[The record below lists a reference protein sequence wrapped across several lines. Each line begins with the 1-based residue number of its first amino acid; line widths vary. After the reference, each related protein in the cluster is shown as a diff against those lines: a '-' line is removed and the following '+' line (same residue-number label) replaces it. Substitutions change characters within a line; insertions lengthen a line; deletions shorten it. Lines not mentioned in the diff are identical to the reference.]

1 LFIEN
6 PELRENILFE
16 ALDFEEEEEERR
28 AEDEKMKNKTTI
40 QGSVIPQ

>member
-6 PELRENILFE
+6 PELCENILFE

-28 AEDEKMKNKTTI
+28 TEEEKMKNKTTI
-40 QGSVIPQ
+40 